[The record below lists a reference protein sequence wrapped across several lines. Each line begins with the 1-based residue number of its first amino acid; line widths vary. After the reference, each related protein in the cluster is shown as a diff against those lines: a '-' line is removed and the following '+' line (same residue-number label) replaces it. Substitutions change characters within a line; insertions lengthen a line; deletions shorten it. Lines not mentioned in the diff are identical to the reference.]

1 MYVPLPTHKMLCLP
15 HDDCDTQYERNITCV
30 DAFGETKMW
39 LKVPTQNSFKT
50 FFIVVQHS
58 ITFTFCQCF
67 GEVETLI
74 QFELFPAT
82 PKRPT
87 VAYSFQLLDY
97 LEALL
102 LECQVAV
109 SDFTAALK
117 VMSASPFMQV
127 RENRV
132 VLWPWN

>member
-39 LKVPTQNSFKT
+39 RKVLMQNSFKI
-50 FFIVVQHS
+50 FVIGVQHS

-87 VAYSFQLLDY
+87 VAFSFQLLDY

-117 VMSASPFMQV
+117 VMSASPFMKV
-127 RENRV
+127 RENRI

>member
-1 MYVPLPTHKMLCLP
+1 MYVLLPTHKMLCLP
-15 HDDCDTQYERNITCV
+15 HDDCDMQYERNITCV
-30 DAFGETKMW
+30 DAFGETKIW
-39 LKVPTQNSFKT
+39 LKVPMQNSFKT
-50 FFIVVQHS
+50 FVIGVQHS

-82 PKRPT
+82 PKQPT
-87 VAYSFQLLDY
+87 VAFSFQLLDY

-117 VMSASPFMQV
+117 VMSASPFMKV

>member
-1 MYVPLPTHKMLCLP
+1 MYVPLPTRKMLCLP
-15 HDDCDTQYERNITCV
+15 HDGCDTQYERNITCM
-30 DAFGETKMW
+30 DAFGEAKMW
-39 LKVPTQNSFKT
+39 LKVLTQNSFKT
-50 FFIVVQHS
+50 FVIGVQHS
-58 ITFTFCQCF
+58 ITFIFCQCF

-87 VAYSFQLLDY
+87 VAFSFQLLDY

-117 VMSASPFMQV
+117 VMSASPFMKV
-127 RENRV
+127 RENRGA
-132 VLWPWN
+132 LWP